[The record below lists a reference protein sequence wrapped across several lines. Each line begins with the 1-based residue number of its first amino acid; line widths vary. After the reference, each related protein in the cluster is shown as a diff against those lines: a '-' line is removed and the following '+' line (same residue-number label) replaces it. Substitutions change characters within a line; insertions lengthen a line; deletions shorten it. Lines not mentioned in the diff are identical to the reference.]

1 MPTSSTNAPST
12 SSLETFACEAAGD
25 PQAAPSP
32 AALDELP
39 AKPDIDR
46 THWTTHKSSR
56 NGKVVDHIVIHYTT
70 SRNIEGTIAHFM
82 AGTPRVSA
90 HYIVGRDGELV
101 QMVPDQ
107 ECAWHAG
114 TSAMNA
120 RSIGIEH
127 VARAGDAIA
136 EAQARTS
143 IALISWLMHAF
154 SIPRAH
160 IIPHACVKATSCC
173 GDLFK
178 DFGGGAGLP
187 CPKQMAALQGWLA
200 AHGIGGSELQ
210 IASPLPQSQP
220 PPAGTARPA
229 PAALSTPPS
238 AAGRRCRART
248 GGRSAPRHPR
258 SLS

>member
-1 MPTSSTNAPST
+1 MTAPSTDAPST
-12 SSLETFACEAAGD
+12 SGHETFTCEAGGD
-25 PQAAPSP
+25 PHAVPS
-32 AALDELP
+32 LP
-39 AKPDIDR
+39 TPDGSPQKPRVDR
-46 THWTTHKSSR
+46 TPWTTHKSSR
-56 NGKVVDHIVIHYTT
+56 NGKAVDHIVIHYTT

-101 QMVPDQ
+101 QMVPDR

-143 IALISWLMHAF
+143 IALIRWLMHAF

-160 IIPHACVKATSCC
+160 VIPHACVKATSCC

-187 CPKQMAALQGWLA
+187 CSKQMAALQGWLA
-200 AHGIGGSELQ
+200 AHGVGGSGLQ
-210 IASPLPQSQP
+210 IASPLPQAP
-220 PPAGTARPA
+220 PVPVETVMPAA
-229 PAALSTPPS
+229 AALSTPPS

-248 GGRSAPRHPR
+248 GARSGPRRPR